1 MIYFSVPHAFEWY
14 WHSGDTHFA
23 RLQWGSQVLQ
33 YIVLEDSEIDVSLP
47 QAIEHDTSDFT
58 FLFTFVGLVPVVLET
73 SRGKFYYVVIW
84 RQFVHKVSQII
95 SQWWVGHSLGGKEH
109 D

>member
-1 MIYFSVPHAFEWY
+1 MVLAQRRRPLRQTPVGKS
-14 WHSGDTHFA
+14 SGE
-23 RLQWGSQVLQ
+23 VK
-33 YIVLEDSEIDVSLP
+33 DSEIDVSLP

-84 RQFVHKVSQII
+84 RQFVHKVS
-95 SQWWVGHSLGGKEH
+95 
-109 D
+109 